1 MAVQDLTDR
10 IVDLIRKILKEP
22 SSPVT
27 HITYG
32 TYQSANTL
40 DSNLS
45 VVTIGAGPYSSTSN
59 SIRKLSHVT
68 GLTAGNTVMM
78 VSDAN
83 TPLTIIGVVVGN
95 ITLA

>member
-32 TYQSANTL
+32 TYQSVNTM
-40 DSNLS
+40 DSDL
-45 VVTIGAGPYSSTSN
+45 

-83 TPLTIIGVVVGN
+83 TPLTIIGIVVGN